1 MWRVCREAGRP
12 WPVLSEDSVIDY
24 MVMEAVYLKVQEE
37 ERAAQKEQE
46 RREWKKTEM
55 ENMKQYT

>member
-1 MWRVCREAGRP
+1 M
-12 WPVLSEDSVIDY
+12 IDY